1 MMRGAADRYHRIIGI
16 SGRTPKNRKRDDR
29 QRLESEACLAG
40 ICNPADVDRM
50 IIIQKGTP

>member
-1 MMRGAADRYHRIIGI
+1 MMRGAADRYHKTIGI

-29 QRLESEACLAG
+29 QRLDSEACLEG
-40 ICNPADVDRM
+40 MCNTADVDCM